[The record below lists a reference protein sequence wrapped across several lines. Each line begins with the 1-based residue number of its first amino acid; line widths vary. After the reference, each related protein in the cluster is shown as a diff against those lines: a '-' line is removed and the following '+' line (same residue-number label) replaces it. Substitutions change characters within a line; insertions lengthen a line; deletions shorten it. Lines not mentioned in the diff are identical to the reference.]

1 MVFLFYLIIFI
12 LLLIIFLSSKI
23 KIEVVNLKFTSLDK
37 NHINKEYKIILKLCI
52 LGKIPIL
59 KINITKIKLE
69 NKKVKEKLQKFN
81 IDLVKGKNNIDKNLI
96 KALKTRNL
104 QIEKINLN
112 IELGTENAMTTSIIV
127 PAISTIIAIYLRKKV
142 KNYENQIF
150 IINPIYQNR
159 NLINIYISGIFAIK
173 MIHIINILYK
183 LNRKGEVK
191 KYERTSNRRPYDYS
205 YE

>member
-12 LLLIIFLSSKI
+12 LLIIIFLSSKI
-23 KIEVVNLKFTSLDK
+23 KIEVINLKFTSLDK

-59 KINITKIKLE
+59 KINITKTKLE
-69 NKKVKEKLQKFN
+69 NKKVKEKLQKLN
-81 IDLVKGKNNIDKNLI
+81 IDLFKGKNNIDKNFI

-112 IELGTENAMTTSIIV
+112 IEIGTENAMTTSIIV

-159 NLINIYISGIFAIK
+159 NLINIYISGIFDIK

-183 LNRKGEVK
+183 LNKKGEVK
-191 KYERTSNRRPYDYS
+191 KYERTSNRRSYDYS